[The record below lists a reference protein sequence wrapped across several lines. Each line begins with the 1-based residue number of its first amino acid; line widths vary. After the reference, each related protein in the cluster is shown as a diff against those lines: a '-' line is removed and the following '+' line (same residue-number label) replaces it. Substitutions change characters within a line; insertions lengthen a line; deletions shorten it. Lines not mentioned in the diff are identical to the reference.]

1 MLFFGSWAGG
11 QEAQTW
17 VERGLASGA
26 RGLIGEGVVGVP
38 LPSLIN
44 SLVRLCLDSLDY
56 MCVSPVLG
64 TKVLW

>member
-1 MLFFGSWAGG
+1 MG
-11 QEAQTW
+11 
-17 VERGLASGA
+17 RGLSSGA
-26 RGLIGEGVVGVP
+26 CGLIGEGVMGMP

-44 SLVRLCLDSLDY
+44 SLVRSCLDSLDY